1 MRRSELA
8 AADSCRRD
16 IPAQIGGV
24 APPSDT
30 DHLPPDSLLLSQ
42 PPAALAVCGDRAGDL
57 SPLGL
62 RLCCLVLAGRC
73 AAAAASAGSG
83 LVGQR

>member
-8 AADSCRRD
+8 AALHPRRD

-30 DHLPPDSLLLSQ
+30 DHLPPGKAKQ
-42 PPAALAVCGDRAGDL
+42 QQ
-57 SPLGL
+57 
-62 RLCCLVLAGRC
+62 
-73 AAAAASAGSG
+73 
-83 LVGQR
+83 GQYQSRFING